1 MIRSHILYPIELRVR
16 LEEGSNNDT
25 KAGNGNSGSVGL
37 EFGVRSLGPV
47 VLVLVGRWPFSVR
60 WAVRRRR
67 DVRCPADAAV
77 LCVVLLE
84 SLLVKGVRVAL

>member
-37 EFGVRSLGPV
+37 GFGVRSLGPV

-67 DVRCPADAAV
+67 DVRCLADPSV

>member
-37 EFGVRSLGPV
+37 EFGVWGQLSSCSFAVRRSLGR
-47 VLVLVGRWPFSVR
+47 LAEARRSLSGRSFCHLRRSLGIFAGQGGPSRSIVR
-60 WAVRRRR
+60 
-67 DVRCPADAAV
+67 
-77 LCVVLLE
+77 
-84 SLLVKGVRVAL
+84 G

>member
-37 EFGVRSLGPV
+37 EFGVWGQLSSCS
-47 VLVLVGRWPFSVR
+47 FAVR
-60 WAVRRRR
+60 WAVWRRR
-67 DVRCPADAAV
+67 DVRCPADPSV
-77 LCVVLLE
+77 ICVVLLE